1 MINIQNFNNCD
12 FSGIA
17 YGGHSG
23 SKKGIIIDNER
34 WFLKYPKSTKSMQ
47 VENISYTTTPVSEY
61 LASHIY
67 KSLGIDTHET
77 RLGIANGKTVV
88 ACKDFLENSE
98 MIFDYNSIKNNYDE
112 AIENISISSSFTS
125 NDDIEE
131 VLLNLEKN
139 YYFNLI
145 PAIKTRFWDM
155 FIVDA
160 FISNNDRNEGN
171 WGLIY
176 NRDTKKLRL
185 VPVFDNGAA
194 FYNKSDDTKL
204 EELCNDTVKFEQ
216 VAYHSCISIFNENSK
231 HINPLKYIE
240 SMKNKDCNDALIRV
254 FKRIDFNVIN
264 KIFNEVPEEYD
275 GITILSE
282 IQKNFYLK
290 VLKYRYEKVFLPIYN
305 KLINN

>member
-1 MINIQNFNNCD
+1 MINIQSFNNCEL
-12 FSGIA
+12 SGIA

-145 PAIKTRFWDM
+145 PAIKMRFWDM

-185 VPVFDNGAA
+185 APVFDNGAA
-194 FYNKSDDTKL
+194 FYNESDDTKL
-204 EELCNDTVKFEQ
+204 EELCNDSVKFETTK
-216 VAYHSCISIFNENSK
+216 I
-231 HINPLKYIE
+231 
-240 SMKNKDCNDALIRV
+240 AL
-254 FKRIDFNVIN
+254 
-264 KIFNEVPEEYD
+264 
-275 GITILSE
+275 S
-282 IQKNFYLK
+282 
-290 VLKYRYEKVFLPIYN
+290 
-305 KLINN
+305 